1 MSDQSVAT
9 RSDSTL
15 MLQPDNEFLHM
26 LERLAINPDVDV
38 AKLSALLDMKE
49 RVADKQA
56 EREFNAAMVQ
66 LQMVLP
72 RVKKN
77 GFVNKTKAG
86 DPAGSGGGYNFAT
99 WEDMDTV
106 LRPLMREYGFVLSFN
121 SEPPG
126 REGGGAWVI
135 GTLLHIGGHSREA
148 RINLT
153 LDSGAGKNSL
163 QAMGST
169 LSYGKRYV
177 AEMLFNI
184 VREGADDDAT
194 TGGIIYVS
202 AAKAKEI
209 DDLITTTRIDRTA
222 FLQWAE
228 VKSTSEIRLEN
239 YTSTLN
245 AIHVKARQM
254 AKAAGQGQST

>member
-1 MSDQSVAT
+1 MGEVQGYQDQRQVAT
-9 RSDSTL
+9 QGEEDA
-15 MLQPDNEFLHM
+15 FLHM
-26 LERLAINPDVDV
+26 LERLAVNPDVDV

-49 RVADKQA
+49 RVADRQA

-66 LQMVLP
+66 VQLAMP

-77 GFVNKTKAG
+77 GWVSKNKAG
-86 DPAGSGGGYNFAT
+86 EREDPKNGYAFAT
-99 WEDMDTV
+99 WEDMDTA
-106 LRPLMREYGFVLSFN
+106 LRPLMREHGFVLSFN

-135 GTLLHIGGHSREA
+135 GTLLHIGGHSRDA
-148 RINLT
+148 RINLS
-153 LDSGAGKNSL
+153 LDSGAGRNSL

-184 VREGADDDAT
+184 VREGKDDDAT
-194 TGGIIYVS
+194 TGGIIYVN
-202 AAKAKEI
+202 AAKAEEI
-209 DDLITTTRIDRTA
+209 DALIATTKIDRAA

-228 VKSTSEIRLEN
+228 VTSTSEIRLEN

-245 AIHVKARQM
+245 AIHTKARQM
-254 AKAAGQGQST
+254 AKAAGQGQSA